1 MTTKIKSIAILLR
14 LLIIYIYTNFIKI
27 KIYHF
32 SLQKLKKILNYLLNF
47 FLFSLKIL
55 YINILLFFLNLL
67 LKELEKI
74 CNKLNNIK
82 Y

>member
-55 YINILLFFLNLL
+55 YINIYLINTMNFIYIIYNNLIRF
-67 LKELEKI
+67 KSI
-74 CNKLNNIK
+74 
-82 Y
+82 